1 MVPNMA
7 RVTTRYDSGQD
18 RFSLAGE
25 LPQGL
30 PVVLWLTQRLLLRLL
45 PPLLAWLQEHDAPQ
59 QHEPRQRLYADTLQ
73 GFAQQAACA
82 GLEPQM
88 PVPVLAAS
96 PEWLVESVNLAR
108 GPAGVRLVFL
118 GRQGP
123 VAAMVMSAQALRQW
137 LGIVCHAWRQA
148 PWPME
153 PWPGWLVEAGAGTR
167 APQACAVH

>member
-1 MVPNMA
+1 MVPEMA
-7 RVTTRYDSGQD
+7 RVTTRYDRVQD

-45 PPLLAWLQEHDAPQ
+45 PPLLAWLQEHDAPP
-59 QHEPRQRLYADTLQ
+59 QHQPLQHLYAETLQ

-82 GLEPQM
+82 GLEPQA
-88 PVPVLAAS
+88 PVAVQAVS
-96 PEWLVESVNLAR
+96 PEWLVESIDLAH

-123 VAAMVMSAQALRQW
+123 VAAMAMPAQALRQW

-153 PWPGWLVEAGAGTR
+153 PWPAWLVEAGGGAG
-167 APQACAVH
+167 APQAGAVH

>member
-1 MVPNMA
+1 MVPDMA

-45 PPLLAWLQEHDAPQ
+45 PPLLAWLQENDAPQ
-59 QHEPRQRLYADTLQ
+59 QHGPLQRLYSDTLQ

-82 GLEPQM
+82 GLEQQM
-88 PVPVLAAS
+88 PVPVQAAS
-96 PEWLVESVNLAR
+96 PEWLVESVDLAR
-108 GPAGVRLVFL
+108 GAAGVRLVFL
-118 GRQGP
+118 GGEGP
-123 VAAMVMSAQALRQW
+123 VAAMAMPAQALRQW

-153 PWPGWLVEAGAGTR
+153 PWPAWLVEAGGGAG
-167 APQACAVH
+167 APQVRAVH